1 MSNAIVAQGF
11 EFEIGNANSP
21 LTYTKVGEITSFTGF
36 DGQASEIDVTYLTA
50 IAKEFL
56 MGLQDFGT
64 LSLEC
69 NHLQADAGQVLMR
82 SSKASGLVQD
92 FKCTFSNDKTA
103 IFKGYVLSNPLS
115 GGVDGKVGGSFN
127 IRITGSVVFSA

>member
-1 MSNAIVAQGF
+1 MANAIVSQGF
-11 EFEIGNANSP
+11 KFEIGNGNSP
-21 LTYTKVGEITSFTGF
+21 LTYTEVGEIVSFTGF
-36 DGQASEIDVTYLTA
+36 DGQASETDVTHLTST
-50 IAKEFL
+50 AKEFL

-82 SSKASGLVQD
+82 SAKASGLVQD
-92 FKCTFSNDKTA
+92 FKCTFSDTKTA

-115 GGVDGKVGGSFN
+115 GGVDAKVGGSFN
-127 IRITGSVVFSA
+127 IRITGAVVFSA